1 MDWSGVDYCDVF
13 IRCLDSHFDGTHSLQ
28 RIHWWASDVMLH
40 FSESVL
46 MKKQTHLNLDCLRR
60 STFQAN
66 FHFGW
71 TIPLRKSL
79 QCSSANMFAMCCK
92 LVKKNFFFQLH
103 TSIHNYCQLNH
114 FLFWCLHAGFDGVRW
129 TLNTRSFLC
138 VARAPAEIT
147 LEEMQG

>member
-40 FSESVL
+40 FSKSDL
-46 MKKQTHLNLDCLRR
+46 MKKQTHLNHLDCLRM

-79 QCSSANMFAMCCK
+79 QCKCLLCVVNWLK
-92 LVKKNFFFQLH
+92 IFFF
-103 TSIHNYCQLNH
+103 SIAH
-114 FLFWCLHAGFDGVRW
+114 
-129 TLNTRSFLC
+129 LNTQLLPIKPLFILMPTCRFWWGQVNFKCTLFSVC
-138 VARAPAEIT
+138 QSSAPAEIT